1 MPAETGAFGGH
12 MQTNDE
18 EPRRAGETANA
29 VTDAVTDATADTLA
43 DTLAD
48 ATAGISRREFALDSA
63 AVGLAALI
71 GAGARQ
77 AAARPAA
84 RAGASRAAAASAT
97 RFQTPVA
104 LAEYSQWFVGPQ
116 DIEVARGRIINGTQL
131 SVECMIPAQLRHP
144 YPIVLVHG
152 GGGQGSDWMSTPDGR
167 MGWSSLLL
175 EQGYAVYLVD
185 RPAQGRPPYEAQFHG
200 AFPDAPTYERTAQ
213 LYTAD
218 QKQRNS
224 ANSYAHLHTQWP
236 GSGELGDPALDQ
248 LMAAQGPAFSGS
260 LRAEQIWRERAAM
273 LLDDIGPAILITH
286 ADSGAFGWLAADER
300 PMLVKALIALE
311 PSMPAPGPAFGPRG
325 TPIQSLQHLQGLP
338 VAVVTAEA
346 SGANLTDPRTVGAL
360 RQAGCAVEHL
370 RLAELGIHGN
380 GHYFMMERNHR
391 EILQALLA
399 WLGRGAAGA
408 RTAGAVAA
416 THVRALPEQAA
427 LGLSIAEQG
436 CFWVGVGRKPMPYG
450 TIAAGQGFVQ
460 YFIPARIRHRHPIL
474 MIHGGGSQITDFI
487 GMARR
492 PGWLHYAL
500 AEGYCV
506 YMYDRPGYGRAPYHP
521 DALGPGQRRP
531 FATLEIMAMIAGAG
545 REWPGSAIAGQ
556 DPLLAQFAAGEV
568 GNVAD
573 LPLHSELCAR
583 GLNQTLDRI
592 GKSIVLTYAAGSFFG
607 WKLADDRP
615 DLVAAILVAE
625 GNGRPFDALTP
636 WGLTA
641 IPVSYDPPARSPE
654 DFSLVAQTMPDD
666 WPTPHLP
673 FRLQAAPVRRLVN
686 LAGIPMM
693 HFFNDTYGPG
703 SGPAQVAFLKQ
714 AGCQAQAV
722 HLRDVGFPYN
732 TNVMPLE
739 KNNRELFNFM
749 RDWLAKN
756 APDSV

>member
-1 MPAETGAFGGH
+1 MDSHNADDRDA
-12 MQTNDE
+12 D
-18 EPRRAGETANA
+18 EPRAAHHTDRAGG
-29 VTDAVTDATADTLA
+29 
-43 DTLAD
+43 
-48 ATAGISRREFALDSA
+48 AGGITRREFALESA
-63 AVGLAALI
+63 AAGLAAVI
-71 GAGARQ
+71 GAGAGAGP
-77 AAARPAA
+77 AAARPARSGHTA
-84 RAGASRAAAASAT
+84 ASRAA
-97 RFQTPVA
+97 RQQPPVA

-116 DIEVARGRIINGTQL
+116 AIEVARGRIINGTQL
-131 SVECMIPAQLRHP
+131 SVECQIPAQLRHP
-144 YPIVLVHG
+144 LPIVLVHG

-167 MGWSSLLL
+167 AGWASLLL

-185 RPAQGRPPYEAQFHG
+185 RPAQGRPPYEPQFHG
-200 AFPDAPTYERTAQ
+200 AFPDAPTFERMAQ
-213 LYTAD
+213 TYTAD
-218 QKQRNS
+218 QNQRTGVNP
-224 ANSYAHLHTQWP
+224 NAHLHTQWP
-236 GSGELGDPALDQ
+236 GSGELDDPALDQ
-248 LMAAQGPAFSGS
+248 LMAAQGAAFSGTQ
-260 LRAEQIWRERAAM
+260 RAEQIWRERAAM

-311 PSMPAPGPAFGPRG
+311 PSVPSAGPAFGARS

-346 SGANLTDPRTVGAL
+346 SAANLSDPHTVDAL

-370 RLAELGIHGN
+370 QLAALGIHGN

-399 WLGRGAAGA
+399 WLQRGAAGA
-408 RTAGAVAA
+408 RIASVTPQD
-416 THVRALPEQAA
+416 TRVRALPEQAA
-427 LGLSIAEQG
+427 LNLRIAEQG
-436 CFWVGVGRKPMPYG
+436 CFWVGVGHKPVPYG

-460 YFIPARIRHRHPIL
+460 YFIPAEVRHRYPIL
-474 MIHGGGSQITDFI
+474 MIHGGGSQITNFI

-500 AEGYCV
+500 AEGYRV

-521 DALGPGQRRP
+521 DALGPGQMRP
-531 FATLEIMAMIAGAG
+531 FATLEIMAAIAGAG
-545 REWPGSAIAGQ
+545 REWPGSGIPGQ

-573 LPLHSELCAR
+573 LPLHSVFCAR
-583 GLNQTLDRI
+583 GLNETIDRI

-615 DLVAAILVAE
+615 DLVAAIVVAE
-625 GNGRPFDALTP
+625 GNGRPFDASTP

-641 IPVSYDPPARSPE
+641 IPVSYDPPVRTPE
-654 DFSLVAQTMPDD
+654 DFGLVVQTMPAD
-666 WPTPHLP
+666 WPTPHMP
-673 FRLQAAPVRRLVN
+673 FRLQTSPARRLVN

-703 SGPAQVAFLKQ
+703 SGPAQVAFLQQ
-714 AGCQAQAV
+714 AGCRAEAV
-722 HLRDVGFPYN
+722 HLRDVGFPHN

-739 KNNRELFNFM
+739 KNNRDLFNMM

-756 APDSV
+756 APDPV